1 MLHRRAI
8 ALPLAEVHQEPIA
21 LLPIVIVIATAVV
34 IVEEAKAEVVVRE
47 VVGLHQLV
55 QEVEESS
62 CLP

>member
-8 ALPLAEVHQEPIA
+8 ALPLAGVHQEPIA

>member
-8 ALPLAEVHQEPIA
+8 ALPLAGVHQEPIA
-21 LLPIVIVIATAVV
+21 LLPIVIATAVV